1 MQYNWLNRQ
10 NNKNLIIFFAG
21 WSFDSKPFEYLKCE
35 DNDVLVF
42 YDYTELDNIPDI
54 EQYDTYTLITWS
66 MGVYVAYLLKDKLP
80 KFNKKIAINGTVYP
94 VDNQFGIPHKTFE
107 LTLKYAETGL
117 QGKFYK
123 NVFSNDSWYE
133 RYMQN
138 PVQRSLKSRVD
149 ELIALDN
156 FIKTQNIVYDNKFYD
171 KALVGLSDKI
181 IPTKNQLA
189 FWKEKA
195 QTIDCGHFPFYNYSS
210 WNEIC
215 K

>member
-94 VDNQFGIPHKTFE
+94 VNNQFGIPHKTFE

-123 NVFSNDSWYE
+123 NVFSNDSWFE

-156 FIKTQNIVYDNKFYD
+156 FIRTQNIVYDNKFYD

>member
-42 YDYTELDNIPDI
+42 YDYTELGNIPDI
-54 EQYDTYTLITWS
+54 DQYDTYTLITWS

-80 KFNKKIAINGTVYP
+80 EFNKKIAINGTVYP

-133 RYMQN
+133 QYMKN
-138 PVQRSLKSRVD
+138 PVQRSLKNRVD

-156 FIKTQNIVYDNKFYD
+156 FIREQNIVYDNKFYD